1 MATFYSYD
9 DVYKIYAYRENHIRI
24 VATQG
29 EGATQPNSLAAT
41 DSIKSPR
48 FQLRDERGLVTIP
61 SSGNPRVQL
70 AVIRPNN
77 TEDLLDCVIED
88 REKSIVSCP
97 IRKSLTDIA
106 GDVKGEI
113 RLITTNAVTKFYGIN
128 FFIYDGVSDSAAA
141 QSTRF
146 SDLILALQQ
155 VSAIITGGS
164 SGTITLDTVIQHNG
178 TNPVASGIIYDFLQG
193 NYRQV
198 SFAHENSATSYSDGG
213 VYIDD
218 ATDIMKMY
226 YVRNS
231 NNAMVAILFNVRSPG
246 YAYATQVKIDA
257 WGNITTRVKTKENEE
272 ADYTWKGWTPV
283 GTTNNIKDGAVT
295 TAKIANESVTL
306 EKLNSNVKETV
317 PTQNSE
323 KLLTSGGAYQALQ
336 DYYTSQYTNQ
346 NFRKYATVSG
356 NDIDTAIDQQT
367 LYSTYYEGVY
377 CILYSVSGTSNRIQ
391 YLHKST
397 GEVLYRYQRKSNDV
411 WGDWDEWKYIASQN
425 YSRKTSRPTTSTS
438 GKLWDIRWYNDST
451 GEHCYQLT
459 SVGGTT
465 ESPIYNWTEII
476 SKAVL
481 DATIDTLITTI
492 NNKIVVFS
500 YTLSRSSW
508 SNNQQSVSVPAGY
521 VVTGDVMADTE
532 IGDTAYNQL
541 CADGCNGIYIA
552 STTSGSTLTLTAH
565 ALGNTPTADVTIQ
578 VTLTAVT
585 DMSQ

>member
-48 FQLRDERGLVTIP
+48 FQLRDERGFVTIP

-141 QSTRF
+141 QSTQF
-146 SDLILALQQ
+146 SELIVALQQ
-155 VSAIITGGS
+155 VNAIVEGGS
-164 SGTITLDTVIQHNG
+164 EGTISLDTVIQHNG
-178 TNPVASGIIYDFLQG
+178 TKPVASGILYDYLVG
-193 NYRQV
+193 NYV
-198 SFAHENSATSYSDGG
+198 SYKNVSNDEVDSANDNHTIYIHSVGGYRGLVFFTGYNNYTGAATVKQFRLCRDGRFEYRTGTVVTPYTVPNTYTWDKTYDENWLPIGSRANIQDGA
-213 VYIDD
+213 IN
-218 ATDIMKMY
+218 TD
-226 YVRNS
+226 
-231 NNAMVAILFNVRSPG
+231 
-246 YAYATQVKIDA
+246 KID
-257 WGNITTRVKTKENEE
+257 
-272 ADYTWKGWTPV
+272 
-283 GTTNNIKDGAVT
+283 DGAVT
-295 TAKIANESVTL
+295 LDKI
-306 EKLNSNVKETV
+306 NSNAKETT
-317 PTQNSE
+317 PTPNST
-323 KLLTSGGAYQALQ
+323 KLITSGGVYQSLQ
-336 DYYTSQYTNQ
+336 EYYTSQYINQ
-346 NFRKYATVSG
+346 NFRKYQTITASE
-356 NDIDTAIDQQT
+356 IDTATDQQT
-367 LYSTYYEGVY
+367 LYSVYYEGVY
-377 CILYSVSGTSNRIQ
+377 CILYSVSGTANRIQ

-425 YSRKTSRPTTSTS
+425 YSRRTSRPTASTS

-481 DATIDTLITTI
+481 DAKIDTLITTI